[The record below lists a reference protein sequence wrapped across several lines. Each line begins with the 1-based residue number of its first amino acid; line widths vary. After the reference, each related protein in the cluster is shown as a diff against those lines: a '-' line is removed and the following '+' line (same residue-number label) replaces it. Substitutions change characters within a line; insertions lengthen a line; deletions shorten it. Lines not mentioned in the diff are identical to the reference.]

1 MIWQFVRRAS
11 VDFLGVPYLVCKPA
25 SSCASHFCRANAG
38 RNHTGSPFHLLQTLL
53 ASMILAV
60 EKAISIVRP
69 NVVSVTLPLTDLESK
84 TFRGMEG
91 DMTMHDPEWQLVT
104 WK

>member
-11 VDFLGVPYLVCKPA
+11 VDFLGVSL
-25 SSCASHFCRANAG
+25 SSLEAGQQLRLPFLPGQCRAQ
-38 RNHTGSPFHLLQTLL
+38 SYWKSFHLL

-91 DMTMHDPEWQLVT
+91 DMTMHDPEWQ
-104 WK
+104 